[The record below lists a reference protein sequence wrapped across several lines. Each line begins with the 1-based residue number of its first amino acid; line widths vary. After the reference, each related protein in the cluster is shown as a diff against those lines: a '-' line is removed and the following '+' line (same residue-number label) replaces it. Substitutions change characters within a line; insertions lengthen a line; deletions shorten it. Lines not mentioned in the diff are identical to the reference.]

1 MENMCKRDLMSL
13 IQRTGFVLLDLALYL
28 DTHPDCACA
37 LETYHEHRKIFNDAL
52 AVFQRRFEPLSIM
65 GVYDENFWTWGN
77 EPWPWQKE
85 CD

>member
-1 MENMCKRDLMSL
+1 MENMCKKDLMSL
-13 IQRTGFVLLDLALYL
+13 IQKTSFVMLDLALFL
-28 DTHPDCACA
+28 DTHPDSSCA
-37 LETYHEHRKIFNDAL
+37 LEKYHEQHKIFNK
-52 AVFQRRFEPLSIM
+52 AVSIFQKRFEPLTIM